1 MALPDRVFLI
11 VVAREGERNPDQMPL
26 LNRAD
31 GGRRLTPAF
40 SSMLLA
46 TTFLDRAQALGYHV
60 QLDYIFPAD
69 TDRLTR
75 DFPDHEFRLDPSP
88 DAFFVTPPEP

>member
-1 MALPDRVFLI
+1 MALPERVFLI

-26 LNRAD
+26 LNRLD
-31 GGRRLTPAF
+31 GPRRLTPAF

-46 TTFLDRAQALGYHV
+46 TTFLDRAQALGYV
-60 QLDYIFPAD
+60 VKLDYIFPAD
-69 TDRLTR
+69 IRRLAD

-88 DAFFVTPPEP
+88 EAFFSQQSS